1 MDRLPTFTIGT
12 PTYNRASL
20 LKRLY
25 KSICAQ
31 TFKDFVWLIV
41 DDGSSDDTRNVVE
54 QFISENKVR
63 IIYHYQENRGLYY
76 ADKYLNTHFQSRYYL
91 RIDDDDTLT
100 PDCLQVFKN
109 EWDEIEKERKS
120 KIGCIRALSVD
131 ENGLISGNS
140 NIFKQSD
147 KIDTTYIEVEWVKA
161 MHMEN
166 ITCLKSEVFQ
176 QVDLYKDE
184 KKWLFDKISME
195 YESVFWNRIAFLYE
209 TRYINKK
216 LRVYYHDAE
225 SSLTRDSFSKT
236 KCYNYVFTIYNMLND
251 LGSTK
256 SKNMRMFLRELGKY
270 WTCAIAI
277 KLPFVKAIVA
287 LNGCSSKVYS
297 LLVYPFAYLVSRRIV
312 K

>member
-1 MDRLPTFTIGT
+1 MDKLPTFTIGT

-25 KSICAQ
+25 ESICAQ
-31 TFKDFVWLIV
+31 TFQDFVWLIV
-41 DDGSSDDTRNVVE
+41 DDGSSDNTKEVVE
-54 QFISENKVR
+54 QFVSENRVR

-76 ADKYLNTHFQSRYYL
+76 ADKYLNTHFQSKYYL

-100 PDCLQVFKN
+100 ANCLEVFKK
-109 EWDEIEKERKS
+109 EWDEIEKEGKAN
-120 KIGCIRALSVD
+120 IGCIRALSID
-131 ENGLISGNS
+131 ENGLVSGNS
-140 NIFKQSD
+140 NILKNKY
-147 KIDTTYIEVEWVKA
+147 KIDTTYIEIEWVKA

-166 ITCLKSEVFQ
+166 ITCVKAEVFKR
-176 QVDLYKDE
+176 VVLYTDE
-184 KKWLFDKISME
+184 TKWLFDKISME
-195 YESVFWNRIAFLYE
+195 YESVFWNRISFLYD
-209 TRYINKK
+209 TRYINEK

-251 LGSTK
+251 LGSIK

-270 WTCAIAI
+270 WACAIAT
-277 KLPFVKAIVA
+277 KLPFIKTIKA
-287 LNGCSSKVYS
+287 LNGNSAKIYS
-297 LLVYPFAYLVSRRIV
+297 LLVYPFAYVVSKRIV